1 MDTMQRYL
9 AQERADYGGG
19 ATMLA
24 DAPPTVPNPF
34 LAPVITFSGGWVDVT
49 GGPFP
54 LRGYLARPD
63 GVAPGLGGQAR
74 PAVVVVPHAGRGL
87 VPYGRDIAEALA
99 SAGYI
104 ALAMDMLSGHGGAE
118 QYDND
123 QEQLMDALSAISAE
137 DHTAGLLAAVAHLQG
152 RDEVSGVGAMGFLP
166 RWGAGLAANHPLP
179 RPEGFYHL
187 LRLQPAAGGDPAG
200 AGGHPLAVRGERR
213 PDQPGHPGAGRGA
226 ATGGDDPRHSLLPRH
241 RPRLPEPLEPAALP
255 SGGGAGGL
263 AGRDRVARPAL
274 EGGGIVKLGT
284 LPAPHPF
291 CKR

>member
-9 AQERADYGGG
+9 AQERAGYGGG

-34 LAPVITFSGGWVDVT
+34 LAPAITFSGGWVDVT

-54 LRGYLARPD
+54 LRGYLVRPD

-152 RDEVSGVGAMGFLP
+152 LDEVSGVGAMGFCL
-166 RWGAGLAANHPLP
+166 GGGLVWRLTTRCPDLKASTIFYGFNPPLEEIP
-179 RPEGFYHL
+179 
-187 LRLQPAAGGDPAG
+187 Q
-200 AGGHPLAVRGERR
+200 VR
-213 PDQPGHPGAGRGA
+213 A
-226 ATGGDDPRHSLLPRH
+226 ATLSLCAENDDLINP
-241 RPRLPEPLEPAALP
+241 
-255 SGGGAGGL
+255 
-263 AGRDRVARPAL
+263 DIPAL
-274 EGGGIVKLGT
+274 EEALQRAGTTHGIRFYPGT
-284 LPAPHPF
+284 GHGFLSHSNPQRYRPEAAREAWRDAIAWLDLHL
-291 CKR
+291 KAGE